1 MPDGHSQPSGIHH
14 PPSHG
19 RSVTKWFFYFR
30 RCQRVF
36 FNILRCLCFDAF
48 FLRHFLTEPTVS
60 PPFNKYQQ
68 LHWRQLIGLF
78 YFTRYYT
85 FYKIPTLL

>member
-1 MPDGHSQPSGIHH
+1 MLIT
-14 PPSHG
+14 
-19 RSVTKWFFYFR
+19 RWFVYFL

-48 FLRHFLTEPTVS
+48 FLRHFLTEPTIS
-60 PPFNKYQQ
+60 PPFNKYQG
-68 LHWRQLIGLF
+68 LNSRKLIGLVCF
-78 YFTRYYT
+78 MHYYA